1 MLGIS
6 CTTKNNV
13 DVKDYPIITTVGD
26 LSNYYELNI
35 DTSGN
40 FEKTSLISYFDGSKE
55 LSYEYDLL
63 ETEQFDPLYYSISV
77 TQEKTIKDAKE
88 SYAIEMGALKLVG
101 NSFEQGTIDI
111 DSLVL
116 PGDENYY
123 ALRTYEGSTNGLF
136 FMVRKG
142 KKIYSLVVSG
152 MYTTDH
158 SLIYDLVL
166 PQLEELESLDLTK
179 A

>member
-1 MLGIS
+1 MNKFIFIFSILMLGIS

-116 PGDENYY
+116 PGDEKL
-123 ALRTYEGSTNGLF
+123 LRLKNIRRKHEWFIFYGKEREKYLF
-136 FMVRKG
+136 FGCFWYV
-142 KKIYSLVVSG
+142 
-152 MYTTDH
+152 H
-158 SLIYDLVL
+158 N
-166 PQLEELESLDLTK
+166 
-179 A
+179 